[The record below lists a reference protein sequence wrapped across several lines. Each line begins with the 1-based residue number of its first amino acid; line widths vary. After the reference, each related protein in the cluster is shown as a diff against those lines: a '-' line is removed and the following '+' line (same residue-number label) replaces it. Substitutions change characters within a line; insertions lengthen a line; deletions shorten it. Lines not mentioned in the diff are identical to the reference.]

1 MKKLSVILLIILNSC
16 MFFDEK
22 PINEKQMLEKRLKEI
37 NWQKVD
43 KFPSINNCDP
53 IKDEELEK
61 KCFFDFLSQTIQE
74 KLITNKRKI
83 KIIPDSL
90 KVKVTIYP
98 NGNIDFCTQN
108 FSEIDSILKVHMVGL
123 PRIYPA
129 IKQGIF
135 VKSEFDLQVI
145 MKSK

>member
-1 MKKLSVILLIILNSC
+1 
-16 MFFDEK
+16 MFFNEK
-22 PINEKQMLEKRLKEI
+22 PIDEKEMLEKRLKEI

-43 KFPSINNCDP
+43 KFPSINNCDA
-53 IKDEELEK
+53 IKNEELEK
-61 KCFFDFLSQTIQE
+61 QCFFDFLSQTIHE
-74 KLITNKRKI
+74 KLISNKRKI
-83 KIIPDSL
+83 RLIPDSL

-98 NGNIDFCTQN
+98 NGNINFCTQN
-108 FSEIDSILKVHMVGL
+108 SIEIDSILKVHMVGL

>member
-1 MKKLSVILLIILNSC
+1 
-16 MFFDEK
+16 MFFEEK
-22 PINEKQMLEKRLKEI
+22 PINEKEMLEKRLKEI

-43 KFPSINNCDP
+43 KFPSINNCDA

-61 KCFFDFLSQTIQE
+61 KCFFEFLSQTIQE

-90 KVKVTIYP
+90 SVKVTIYP

-108 FSEIDSILKVHMVGL
+108 FLEIDSILKIHMVGL

>member
-1 MKKLSVILLIILNSC
+1 
-16 MFFDEK
+16 MFFNEK
-22 PINEKQMLEKRLKEI
+22 PINEKLMLEKRLKEI

-43 KFPSINNCDP
+43 KFPSINNCDA
-53 IKDEELEK
+53 IRDEEFEK

-90 KVKVTIYP
+90 NVKVTIYP
-98 NGNIDFCTQN
+98 NGNIDFRTQN
-108 FSEIDSILKVHMVGL
+108 FSEIDSILKIHMVGL

>member
-1 MKKLSVILLIILNSC
+1 MKKLSVILLIFLNSC
-16 MFFDEK
+16 MFFTEK
-22 PINEKQMLEKRLKEI
+22 PIDEKEMLEKRLKEI

-43 KFPSINNCDP
+43 KFPSINNCDA

-74 KLITNKRKI
+74 KLLTNKRKL
-83 KIIPDSL
+83 KIMPDSL
-90 KVKVTIYP
+90 NVKVTIYP

-108 FSEIDSILKVHMVGL
+108 QAQIDSILKIHMVGL

-129 IKQGIF
+129 IKQGVF

-145 MKSK
+145 IKSK